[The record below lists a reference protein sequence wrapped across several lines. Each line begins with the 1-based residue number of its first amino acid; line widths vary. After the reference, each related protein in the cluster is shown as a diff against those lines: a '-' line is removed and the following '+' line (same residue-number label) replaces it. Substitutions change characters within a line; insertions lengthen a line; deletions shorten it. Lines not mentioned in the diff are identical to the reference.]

1 MLACEQIC
9 MKVYSIESRLV
20 TAPENVVFF
29 FAGVRVCIS
38 AQRIY
43 RLGQGKRSGYKRKI
57 LKRQQCPVLLAHD
70 AFLCYL
76 L

>member
-9 MKVYSIESRLV
+9 MKAHSIESRLV
-20 TAPENVVFF
+20 TAPENVCF
-29 FAGVRVCIS
+29 FAGVRVRIS

-43 RLGQGKRSGYKRKI
+43 RLGQGKRSGYKCEI
-57 LKRQQCPVLLAHD
+57 LKRQRCPVLLAHD

-76 L
+76 F